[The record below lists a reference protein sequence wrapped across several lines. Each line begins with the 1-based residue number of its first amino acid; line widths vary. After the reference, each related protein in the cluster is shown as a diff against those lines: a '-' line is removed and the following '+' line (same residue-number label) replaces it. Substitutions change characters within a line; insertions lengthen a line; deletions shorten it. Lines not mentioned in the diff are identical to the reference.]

1 VRSFIRK
8 FFTIIAT
15 VGILVGGGALIAL
28 MGALRPDI
36 EAQEAVVTPPT
47 VFYETARAQPVTLDV
62 ATQGEVRPRTD
73 ISLTAQVSGRIEKTS
88 DVFVDGGAFKEG
100 ELLIKIEDA
109 DYRLQVT
116 SAGARVAQARE
127 TLSREE
133 AESALAKQDFEELG
147 FDRDPSDL
155 TLRLPQLAQA
165 RANYEAALADQ
176 RVAQLNLERTEI
188 SAPFPGR
195 VRQRL
200 TGPGQFVAPGA
211 QLGTI
216 FSTDVAEIRLPLT
229 DNDLA
234 KLGLPVAFNETEDNP
249 GPPVDLSAVIGGELH
264 NWRGRIVR
272 TDGAIDPATR
282 QISAIAVVEDPYGE
296 GADGDTPLAI
306 GLFVDALIE
315 GKPYESAI
323 VLPRSALYGID
334 RVYVIAEDDTLEERM
349 VRVVSSG
356 RDTITLASGVA
367 PGERVVTSPLRGAG
381 EGDKVLP
388 TLPLGG
394 GDAQSAEEDDAIVE
408 SMDDAA
414 AAMEVAEEIR
424 SRG

>member
-1 VRSFIRK
+1 MIRK

-28 MGALRPDI
+28 MGMLRPDI
-36 EAQEAVVTPPT
+36 EAQEAVITPPT
-47 VFYETARAQPVTLDV
+47 VFFEVADAQPVTLDV

-73 ISLTAQVSGRIEKTS
+73 INLTAQVSGRIERTS
-88 DVFVDGGAFKEG
+88 DVFVDGGAFREG
-100 ELLIKIEDA
+100 DLLIKIEDA

-116 SAGARVAQARE
+116 SAGARVAQAKE
-127 TLSREE
+127 ILSREE
-133 AESALAKQDFEELG
+133 AESTLARQDFEELG
-147 FDRDPSDL
+147 VGGDPSDL

-165 RANYEAALADQ
+165 RANYEAAVADQ

-200 TGPGQFVAPGA
+200 AGPGQFVAPGA
-211 QLGTI
+211 QLGRI
-216 FSTDVAEIRLPLT
+216 FSTDFAEIRLPLT

-249 GPPVDLSAVIGGELH
+249 GPTVELSAVIGGELH

-282 QISAIAVVEDPYGE
+282 QISAIAVVEDPYGA

-315 GKPYESAI
+315 GKPYDGAI
-323 VLPRSALYGID
+323 ILPRSALYGID
-334 RVYVIAEDDTLEERM
+334 RVYVIGAGDVLEERA
-349 VRVVSSG
+349 VRVVSSA
-356 RDTITLASGVA
+356 RDTITIASGIN

-381 EGDKVLP
+381 SGDKVLP
-388 TLPLGG
+388 TDPLDGSSR
-394 GDAQSAEEDDAIVE
+394 SAEDEAIAE
-408 SMDDAA
+408 SLDDAA
-414 AAMEVAEEIR
+414 AASEVAEKVS